1 MNRISLNKR
10 LFLFLFSLLVFSQAY
25 SKQKPK
31 LVVGI
36 VVDQMS
42 NDYLRRFADKFSE
55 GGFKRLLKSGFYF
68 KSSYYDY
75 VPTVTAAGH
84 SCVYTGTLPFINGV
98 IANEWYDRTNN
109 KIVYCADD
117 ENVRAVGVNTPKEK
131 FSAKNLLASTVT
143 DELVKADKNSRVIS
157 ISLKDRGAVF
167 CGGHLGKTFWFDN
180 VSGKFITSTYYMDE
194 LPEWARK
201 FNERNLNDFYLSQI
215 WNTFYPIETY
225 TESTADDVPW
235 ETLFKGLKHPVFPY
249 DLSFLRAKNP
259 ELLEYT
265 AYGND
270 ILKDFA
276 LTVFNDEK
284 LGQGNETDFFCI
296 SFSSTDKVGHH
307 FGPNSIETEDTYLR
321 LDKNLEELFNTL
333 DKAIGFDNILLFLTS
348 DHGVAPVPGYL
359 ESIGVSSGNLDT
371 KNLKDSIDIFLS
383 AKYGNDDY
391 VLWIEN
397 HQIYFNYKT
406 LLEKNLS
413 VEKISVE
420 VGTYIL
426 NYKGIIES
434 YTAAGIESG
443 FYNTRDARFFQNGF
457 IKERCGDVMF
467 ALDSNW
473 ITDMKRGATH
483 GTAYRYDVNV
493 PLIWFGGGVIHG
505 ETDEYNSQ
513 CDIAPT
519 ISEILDIRKPDKSVG
534 KSLMKKII
542 K

>member
-1 MNRISLNKR
+1 
-10 LFLFLFSLLVFSQAY
+10 
-25 SKQKPK
+25 
-31 LVVGI
+31 
-36 VVDQMS
+36 MS

-55 GGFKRLLKSGFYF
+55 GGFKRLLKNGFYF

-98 IANEWYDRTNN
+98 IANEWYDRANN

-117 ENVRAVGVNTPKEK
+117 ENVRAVGVTTPKEK

-167 CGGHLGKTFWFDN
+167 CGGHLGKSFWFDN
-180 VSGKFITSTYYMDE
+180 VSGNFITSTYYMDE

-215 WNTFYPIETY
+215 WNTLYPIETY

-235 ETLFKGLKHPVFPY
+235 ESLFKGLTNPVFPY
-249 DLSFLRAKNP
+249 DLPLLRARNP

-265 AYGND
+265 PYGNS
-270 ILKDFA
+270 IVKDFILTA
-276 LTVFNDEK
+276 LQNEK
-284 LGQGNETDFFCI
+284 LGEGSSSDFLCI

-307 FGPNSIETEDTYLR
+307 FGPNSIEIEDTYLR
-321 LDKNLEELFNTL
+321 LDKDLAEIFDYIDNHTGFENTL
-333 DKAIGFDNILLFLTS
+333 FFLTS
-348 DHGVAPVPGYL
+348 DHSVTPVPGYSK
-359 ESIGVSSGNLDT
+359 SIGNYAGNLSTKKLQDSLEIYLGSKYGNEDWIIWIQNLQIYLNQKAIKEKKLSLENFENDICGFLKSYDGVKEAYTAEGIEKNLYDT
-371 KNLKDSIDIFLS
+371 KNSQLIK
-383 AKYGNDDY
+383 
-391 VLWIEN
+391 
-397 HQIYFNYKT
+397 
-406 LLEKNLS
+406 
-413 VEKISVE
+413 
-420 VGTYIL
+420 
-426 NYKGIIES
+426 
-434 YTAAGIESG
+434 
-443 FYNTRDARFFQNGF
+443 NGF
-457 IKERCGDVMF
+457 IKEKSGDVIMV
-467 ALDSNW
+467 LDSNW
-473 ITDMKRGATH
+473 VWNMSRGTTH
-483 GTAYRYDVNV
+483 GSVYKYDRNP
-493 PLIWFGGGVIHG
+493 PLIFFGWKVKPG

-519 ISEILDIRKPDKSVG
+519 ISEILDIKKPDKSVG